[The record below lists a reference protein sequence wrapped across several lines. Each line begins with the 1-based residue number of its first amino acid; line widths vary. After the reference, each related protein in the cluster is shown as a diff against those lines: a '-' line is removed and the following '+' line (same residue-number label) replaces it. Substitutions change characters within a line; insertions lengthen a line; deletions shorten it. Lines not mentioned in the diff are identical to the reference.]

1 MGAKKDLTDAQRAAI
16 IYGYKN
22 NDSYRTI
29 AAQVGCKKSAVGSVV
44 NKFLKTGSA
53 VSRAKR
59 IGWSSIVNCDVL
71 KKLAIKNRRLCTAK
85 LNSLYYK
92 KTKKKVSE
100 KTIRRALH
108 KEQLKSCIARKKPL
122 ISSDNVAKRLA
133 WCRDHEKWTVKDFK
147 RVLWSDESTFTQ
159 FQQARN
165 CRVWRE
171 PSEEWDL
178 DCLVATVKHSPSRM
192 HWGCF
197 SWFGVGPLVP
207 LYKSVKGMYTNE
219 EINEKE
225 VEKRVNGG

>member
-1 MGAKKDLTDAQRAAI
+1 MGTKKDLTDAQKAAI

-22 NDSYRTI
+22 KDSYRTI
-29 AAQVGCKKSAVGSVV
+29 AAQVGCKKSVVGLVV
-44 NKFLKTGSA
+44 NRFLKTGST

-59 IGWSSIVNCDVL
+59 TGRSSTVDRDIL
-71 KKLAIKNRRLCTAK
+71 KKLAIENRRLCVAK
-85 LNSLYYK
+85 LNSLYNH

-108 KEQLKSCIARKKPL
+108 REELKSCIPRKKPL
-122 ISSDNVAKRLA
+122 ISSDNIAKRLA
-133 WCRDHEKWTVKDFK
+133 WCRDREKWTVKDFK
-147 RVLWSDESTFTQ
+147 RILWSDESTFTQ

-192 HWGCF
+192 HWGVFPGLELALLFRC
-197 SWFGVGPLVP
+197 
-207 LYKSVKGMYTNE
+207 
-219 EINEKE
+219 IN
-225 VEKRVNGG
+225 R